1 MDYNIRGWNGGSNLH
16 PYKRSEGSLVVSVS
30 GPYESSAV
38 PQLSAAREVTRGCGE
53 RGAGEA
59 YIRLY
64 PHSLAAASQPQQHQQ
79 PQLCPRGSGQMH
91 KLNTQ

>member
-1 MDYNIRGWNGGSNLH
+1 MISRVGGSTPH
-16 PYKRSEGSLVVSVS
+16 PYKRSDGSLVVSVS
-30 GPYESSAV
+30 VSDETSVV

-79 PQLCPRGSGQMH
+79 RQLCPRGSGQML